1 MKFHRI
7 SFCPSDLL
15 KISEAERRFFVTV
28 AHVRNDIRHLSLL
41 IISASKSVK
50 DAGENKKV
58 IALHHYQHLLRLLS
72 GTLFEA

>member
-58 IALHHYQHLLRLLS
+58 IALHHY
-72 GTLFEA
+72 